1 VTYYTHLK
9 DMWDELGSYLIVPIC
24 KCGNCT
30 CNLVGK
36 LMKEREE
43 EKIHQFL
50 MGLDDSLFKNVRTN
64 ILSVDPLSN
73 LSKVYS
79 MAVQEERHRSIVRG
93 CDEGGKAVSFAVNAN
108 RTESN

>member
-1 VTYYTHLK
+1 
-9 DMWDELGSYLIVPIC
+9 
-24 KCGNCT
+24 
-30 CNLVGK
+30 
-36 LMKEREE
+36 MKEREE

-50 MGLDDSLFKNVRTN
+50 MGLDDSLFENVRTN
-64 ILSVDPLSN
+64 ILSMDPLSN

-108 RTESN
+108 RTESNQQKGGLGDRVTCTHWENWSRGVPMF